1 MGLFSQRSRMA
12 APEQGDDGAYAGVAT
27 AAPSRSPHAIDVD
40 EKERLEAL
48 RQLELLDTP
57 REPEFDELAEMAAV
71 ICETP
76 ISCVTFVD
84 EKRQWFKAV
93 HGLDFRETS
102 REVAICSHAIRQR
115 DLLQVEDASLDPRFC
130 DFNIVTDGTI
140 RFYAGIPIHDAA
152 GLPLGTLCVM
162 DNVSRRLHRMQEDAL
177 RVLAQKA
184 NTRLA
189 LRGQRLKLERALS
202 ATKAANK
209 QLAENERAVR
219 LYQRQLEAANQ
230 RLLQMAMTDPLTGLL
245 NRRAFYERLPV
256 VFAESRRHGKP
267 LSVLLL
273 DVDDFK
279 ACNDRFGHDVGDQV
293 LALFSHVLRQTV
305 RASDM
310 VVRYGGEEFLV
321 LLPETGEEDAMKL
334 GDRILRDMRSTAWP
348 NGTVTAS
355 IGCASLSAK
364 TPSGAAIV
372 AEADEALYSAKR
384 CGKDC
389 VVHYHRQVQHQ
400 LHLAG

>member
-293 LALFSHVLRQTV
+293 LALFSHVLR
-305 RASDM
+305 AD
-310 VVRYGGEEFLV
+310 
-321 LLPETGEEDAMKL
+321 
-334 GDRILRDMRSTAWP
+334 
-348 NGTVTAS
+348 
-355 IGCASLSAK
+355 
-364 TPSGAAIV
+364 GAGV
-372 AEADEALYSAKR
+372 
-384 CGKDC
+384 
-389 VVHYHRQVQHQ
+389 
-400 LHLAG
+400 